1 MAGRLIGG
9 VSLFGCAVNDISC
22 TLQVLICVFKNP
34 LFQFGSLETGII
46 RYFDKMHYLKRLRKE
61 ALRWLCLLMAASAV
75 LFKELVSFT
84 ASTAGLLTTEVRV
97 INIRKGKSAGWGLVQ
112 RAWKSS
118 WLFFGTMVDSSSNRR
133 FNLWGQVFIIECRMQ
148 SSF

>member
-9 VSLFGCAVNDISC
+9 VSLFGCAVNDLSC

-61 ALRWLCLLMAASAV
+61 ALRLSANESAV
-75 LFKELVSFT
+75 P
-84 ASTAGLLTTEVRV
+84 ASGSLGGVPAMVAKQPCPRVRWTGLYLD
-97 INIRKGKSAGWGLVQ
+97 
-112 RAWKSS
+112 
-118 WLFFGTMVDSSSNRR
+118 F
-133 FNLWGQVFIIECRMQ
+133 
-148 SSF
+148 